1 MISIK
6 RLFKVLIISVFL
18 LIFIYTVVTNASL
31 NSNNNS
37 NGLFGYK
44 IYVKDNR
51 LFVLNN
57 KKIFDLDVG
66 DQVVYKNFD
75 NKLLVTRLYSKDND
89 CYKTKDD
96 SIDMINNNVV
106 CNNNLL
112 GNVVLNITKSHA
124 IIISILI
131 VAGVVLIMALYFL
144 LRKKDDDSDEVIVNK
159 DIQLDPIVTDST
171 KVREDIKSK
180 IINPG
185 KDKIKEINVNVNEKF
200 DYKAVPAEEIK
211 KEVPKYNASKDK
223 KDDEIEILEL

>member
-6 RLFKVLIISVFL
+6 KIFKVLFVGIILLVFVFT
-18 LIFIYTVVTNASL
+18 IFTNISL

-144 LRKKDDDSDEVIVNK
+144 LRKKDDNDEIIVDK

-200 DYKAVPAEEIK
+200 DYKAVPVEEIK
-211 KEVPKYNASKDK
+211 KEVPKYSASKEEK
-223 KDDEIEILEL
+223 EEIEILEL

>member
-18 LIFIYTVVTNASL
+18 LIFIYTVVTNVSL

-96 SIDMINNNVV
+96 LIDMINNNVV

-144 LRKKDDDSDEVIVNK
+144 LRKKDDNDEIIVDK

-200 DYKAVPAEEIK
+200 DYKAVPVEEIK
-211 KEVPKYNASKDK
+211 KEVPKYSASKDK
-223 KDDEIEILEL
+223 KDEEIEILEL

>member
-6 RLFKVLIISVFL
+6 RLFKVLIINVFL
-18 LIFIYTVVTNASL
+18 LIFIYTVVTNVSL

-75 NKLLVTRLYSKDND
+75 NKLLITRLYSKDND

-96 SIDMINNNVV
+96 SIDMINKNVV

-144 LRKKDDDSDEVIVNK
+144 LRKKDDNDEIIVDK

-200 DYKAVPAEEIK
+200 DYKAVPVDDK
-211 KEVPKYNASKDK
+211 KEEVPKYSASKDK
-223 KDDEIEILEL
+223 KEEEIEILEL

>member
-6 RLFKVLIISVFL
+6 RLFKVLIINVFL
-18 LIFIYTVVTNASL
+18 LIFIYTVVTNVSL

-75 NKLLVTRLYSKDND
+75 NKLLITRLYSKDND

-96 SIDMINNNVV
+96 SIDMINKNVV

-112 GNVVLNITKSHA
+112 GNVVLNITSRT
-124 IIISILI
+124 IPDVVDSSILYPTDYQQYVVNFNGI
-131 VAGVVLIMALYFL
+131 DYVPVAAAVMDSSSI
-144 LRKKDDDSDEVIVNK
+144 LRLTQMGTGASDA
-159 DIQLDPIVTDST
+159 DP
-171 KVREDIKSK
+171 
-180 IINPG
+180 G
-185 KDKIKEINVNVNEKF
+185 
-200 DYKAVPAEEIK
+200 AERSEH
-211 KEVPKYNASKDK
+211 SRSR
-223 KDDEIEILEL
+223 

>member
-18 LIFIYTVVTNASL
+18 LIFGFTIINSVSL

-44 IYVKDNR
+44 IYVKDNS
-51 LFVLNN
+51 LFVLNS
-57 KKIFDLDVG
+57 KKLFDLNVG
-66 DQVVYKNFD
+66 DQVIYKDFD
-75 NKLLVTRLYSKDND
+75 NKLLVTRLFSKDND
-89 CYKTKDD
+89 CYRTKDD
-96 SIDMINNNVV
+96 SIDMINKNVV

-112 GNVVLNITKSHA
+112 GNVVLNVTKSHA
-124 IIISILI
+124 IIISVLI
-131 VAGVVLIMALYFL
+131 VAGLVLLLALFFL
-144 LRKKDDDSDEVIVNK
+144 LRKRDNDDEVVVDK

-171 KVREDIKSK
+171 KVREDVKSK

-200 DYKAVPAEEIK
+200 DYKAVPVEEV
-211 KEVPKYNASKDK
+211 KESVPKYSASKDK
-223 KDDEIEILEL
+223 KDEEIEILEL

>member
-1 MISIK
+1 VISIK
-6 RLFKVLIISVFL
+6 KLFKVLIIGIFL
-18 LIFIYTVVTNASL
+18 LIFGFTIFTNISL

-144 LRKKDDDSDEVIVNK
+144 LRKKDDNDEIIVDK

-185 KDKIKEINVNVNEKF
+185 KDKIKEISVNVNEKF
-200 DYKAVPAEEIK
+200 DYKAVPVEDK
-211 KEVPKYNASKDK
+211 KEEVPKYSASKDK
-223 KDDEIEILEL
+223 KEEEIEILEL